1 MVNITLVLKKKLL
14 FGRII
19 LCGKVLIMDKT
30 SIFNVAALR
39 QEMILLTVNE
49 VIESLEKKGYKAEN
63 QLVGYLLTGDVSY
76 ISNFEGARDKM
87 RNLKREEVLLALINS
102 YEGK

>member
-1 MVNITLVLKKKLL
+1 
-14 FGRII
+14 
-19 LCGKVLIMDKT
+19 MDRT

-39 QEMILLTVNE
+39 QELILITLNE

-63 QLVGYLLTGDVSY
+63 QLVGYLLTGDVAY
-76 ISNFEGARDKM
+76 ISSFEGARDKIKS
-87 RNLKREEVLLALINS
+87 LKREEILLALINS